1 MEILVDK
8 SVEYIHKIDSEAAGD
23 IVQEISKQYAYLV
36 DQSLQLVSQNQ
47 VLNRGD
53 DSQVKRLVQQKDK
66 EIHDLTV

>member
-36 DQSLQLVSQNQ
+36 D
-47 VLNRGD
+47 
-53 DSQVKRLVQQKDK
+53 
-66 EIHDLTV
+66 